1 MKVATRQEPPMID
14 IISPDKRSRYAGP
27 LMQMHR
33 DRKIVFVDGLGWQL
47 SAPGSWL
54 EVDAY
59 DNDHAVYLMARDE
72 ESGDHMG
79 SLRLLPTTGPN
90 LLEGVFPSL
99 CPDGPPRAG
108 NIWEISRLVTAPHEG
123 TPGTR
128 VLKVHRLLAL
138 ALIEFGLLNGI
149 DHYVLVAESQ
159 RVPALLSI
167 GWRVTP
173 LSLPTAYDG
182 GPLIEALQIDVDAEI
197 AVRLRERMGVA
208 GSVFVGGTE
217 SNPDRRAA

>member
-1 MKVATRQEPPMID
+1 MKGATRQEPPMID
-14 IISPDKRSRYAGP
+14 MISPDRRSRYAGP

-79 SLRLLPTTGPN
+79 SVRLLPTTGPN
-90 LLEGVFPSL
+90 LLAGVFGSL
-99 CPDGPPRAG
+99 CPDGAPHAD

-138 ALIEFGLLNGI
+138 ALIEFALLNGI

-173 LSLPTAYDG
+173 LSLPTPCEG
-182 GPLIEALQIDVDAEI
+182 GQLIEALRIDVDPGI
-197 AVRLRERMGVA
+197 ANRLRERLGISS
-208 GSVFVGGTE
+208 SVFAGMDDARA
-217 SNPDRRAA
+217 DRKAA

>member
-1 MKVATRQEPPMID
+1 MID
-14 IISPDKRSRYAGP
+14 MISPDRRWRYAGP

-72 ESGDHMG
+72 TSGDHIG

-90 LLEGVFPSL
+90 LLEGVFGSL
-99 CPDGPPRAG
+99 CPGGAPRAG
-108 NIWEISRLVTAPHEG
+108 DVWEISRLVTAPHEG

-149 DHYVLVAESQ
+149 RHYVLVAESQ

-167 GWRVTP
+167 GWRVKP
-173 LSLPTAYDG
+173 LSLPTPYGG
-182 GPLIEALQIDVDAEI
+182 GPLIEALQIDVDA
-197 AVRLRERMGVA
+197 AVGARLRDRLGIA
-208 GSVFVGGTE
+208 SSVFVGME
-217 SNPDRRAA
+217 DAVSDRRAA

>member
-1 MKVATRQEPPMID
+1 MID
-14 IISPDKRSRYAGP
+14 MISPDRRWRYAGP

-33 DRKIVFVDGLGWQL
+33 DRKIVFVDGMGWQL

-72 ESGDHMG
+72 TSGDHLG
-79 SLRLLPTTGPN
+79 SLRLLPTTGPH
-90 LLEGVFPSL
+90 LLAGVFGSL
-99 CPDGPPRAG
+99 CPEGAPRAD
-108 NIWEISRLVTAPHEG
+108 NVWEISRLVTAPHEG

-167 GWRVTP
+167 GWRVRP
-173 LSLPTAYDG
+173 LSLPTPYDG
-182 GPLIEALQIDVDAEI
+182 GPLIEALQIDVDPAI
-197 AVRLRERMGVA
+197 GARLRERLGIA
-208 GSVFVGGTE
+208 SSVFVGGIDGD
-217 SNPDRRAA
+217 SDRKAA

>member
-1 MKVATRQEPPMID
+1 MID
-14 IISPDKRSRYAGP
+14 MISPDKRSRYAGP

-33 DRKIVFVDGLGWQL
+33 DRKIVFVDGLGWRL

-72 ESGDHMG
+72 ESGDHLG

-90 LLEGVFPSL
+90 LLEGVFGTL
-99 CPDGPPRAG
+99 CPDGAPCAD

-149 DHYVLVAESQ
+149 EHYVLVAESQ

-173 LSLPTAYDG
+173 LSLPTPYEG
-182 GPLIEALQIDVDAEI
+182 GQLIEALQIDVDAAI
-197 AVRLRERMGVA
+197 GGRLRERLGIA
-208 GSVFVGGTE
+208 SSVFVGGGV
-217 SNPDRRAA
+217 DDQQRKAA

>member
-1 MKVATRQEPPMID
+1 MID
-14 IISPDKRSRYAGP
+14 IISPDKRWRYAGP

-33 DRKIVFVDGLGWQL
+33 DRKIVFVDGLGWRL

-54 EVDAY
+54 EVDEY

-72 ESGDHMG
+72 ESGDHLG

-90 LLEGVFPSL
+90 LLEGVFASL
-99 CPDGPPRAG
+99 CPDGVPRAE
-108 NIWEISRLVTAPHEG
+108 NVWEISRLVTAPHEG

-149 DHYVLVAESQ
+149 EHYVLVAESQ

-167 GWRVTP
+167 GWRVKP
-173 LSLPTAYDG
+173 LSLPTAYEG
-182 GPLIEALQIDVDAEI
+182 GPLLEVLQIDVDETTGN
-197 AVRLRERMGVA
+197 RLRDRLGIA
-208 GSVFVGGTE
+208 SSVFVGADDG
-217 SNPDRRAA
+217 DRKAA